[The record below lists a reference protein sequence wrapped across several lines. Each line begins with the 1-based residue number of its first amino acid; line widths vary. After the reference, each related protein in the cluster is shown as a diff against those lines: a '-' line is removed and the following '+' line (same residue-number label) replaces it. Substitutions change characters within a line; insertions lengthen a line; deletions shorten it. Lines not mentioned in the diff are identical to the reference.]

1 MDAERIGKLAKLLTH
16 KDGIELFELIA
27 TRKKVPYTELKG
39 ITPNEV
45 TLKKRLDELKEL
57 GLVKR
62 EILDEKYR
70 PTIYRVTSKGEEIF
84 RQIEKIG
91 ELL

>member
-1 MDAERIGKLAKLLTH
+1 MDTERIGKLAKLLTH

-27 TRKKVPYTELKG
+27 TKKEVPYTELKA

-45 TLKKRLDELKEL
+45 NLKRRLDELKDL
-57 GLVKR
+57 GFIKR

-70 PTIYRVTSKGEEIF
+70 PTIYRVTPKGKEVF
-84 RQIEKIG
+84 KQIGKIG